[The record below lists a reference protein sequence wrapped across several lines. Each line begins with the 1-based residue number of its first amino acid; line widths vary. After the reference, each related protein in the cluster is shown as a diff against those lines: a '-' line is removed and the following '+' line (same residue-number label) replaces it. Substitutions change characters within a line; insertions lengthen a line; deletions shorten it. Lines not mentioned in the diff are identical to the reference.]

1 MKPDIRDLAG
11 SGWAD
16 GANADQEATDPLAH
30 PDGSGA
36 AGACGLQALP
46 WTAAH
51 RDGNLVP
58 YDNVP
63 CFWDGG
69 KRSSPGEG

>member
-1 MKPDIRDLAG
+1 MKPDIRDLVG
-11 SGWAD
+11 SGWTD
-16 GANADQEATDPLAH
+16 GANADRGDTSPSVH
-30 PDGSGA
+30 TDGSVAPGV
-36 AGACGLQALP
+36 CGLQALP

-51 RDGNLVP
+51 RGGNLVP
-58 YDNVP
+58 YDNLP